1 MLQLYHHGSSV
12 CAAKVRLAL
21 AEKNVEWEGRYVDI
35 LAGEQFAPAFLALNP
50 KAAVPVLVHGGA
62 VIAESTVIC
71 EYVEEAFAGPALLPA
86 DPLSRAR
93 VRLWTKRVDEEVHPA
108 TRPLTYVATH
118 RHAIL
123 ARGEAGVEEHIASD
137 PDPAWRERKRSWIR
151 QGFDAPEVALALGV
165 FTRVLADME
174 TALAGSQW
182 LVGERYS
189 LADGALTPYAN
200 RLEMLG
206 MSEMWADK
214 PNFARW
220 FAAVKAR
227 PTFEPALFKWL
238 PADLRERM
246 LADGRRAWP
255 EYKRILAKSL
265 R

>member
-1 MLQLYHHGSSV
+1 M
-12 CAAKVRLAL
+12 
-21 AEKNVEWEGRYVDI
+21 
-35 LAGEQFAPAFLALNP
+35 
-50 KAAVPVLVHGGA
+50 
-62 VIAESTVIC
+62 
-71 EYVEEAFAGPALLPA
+71 
-86 DPLSRAR
+86 
-93 VRLWTKRVDEEVHPA
+93 
-108 TRPLTYVATH
+108 
-118 RHAIL
+118 
-123 ARGEAGVEEHIASD
+123 
-137 PDPAWRERKRSWIR
+137 
-151 QGFDAPEVALALGV
+151 
-165 FTRVLADME
+165 
-174 TALAGSQW
+174 ALAGSQW